1 MIRAAV
7 VLGALCLALAPQSR
21 AAGDAAN
28 GERLH
33 ESCLSCHG
41 TGIYLP
47 PKRKIK
53 TLAALRKETARWGDY
68 YNPKFTR
75 AEIDDLVAYLN
86 RDFYK
91 FP

>member
-1 MIRAAV
+1 MTARWAA
-7 VLGALCLALAPQSR
+7 AALALAPLAGL

-33 ESCLSCHG
+33 RSCLQCHG
-41 TGIYLP
+41 TEVYVPGA
-47 PKRKIK
+47 KIK
-53 TLAALRKETARWGDY
+53 SLAALRKETVRWADY

-91 FP
+91 LR